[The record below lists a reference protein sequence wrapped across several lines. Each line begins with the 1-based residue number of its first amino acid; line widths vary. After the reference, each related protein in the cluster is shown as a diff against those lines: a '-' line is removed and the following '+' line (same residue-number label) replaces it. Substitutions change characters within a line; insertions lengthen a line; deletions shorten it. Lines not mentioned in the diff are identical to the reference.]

1 MFCSKVLILLYSAC
15 NLDQRMRSN
24 KYCYII
30 RSLTDVLA
38 DTIKLVTVE
47 QQIMGQNKISGGMPA
62 VLFLKQDEQTILY
75 TGFVVNSLN

>member
-1 MFCSKVLILLYSAC
+1 MFCRKILILLYSAC
-15 NLDQRMRSN
+15 IIDQRMRSN

-38 DTIKLVTVE
+38 ERITLVTVE
-47 QQIMGQNKISGGMPA
+47 QLMGQNKVSGVMPA
-62 VLFLKQDEQTILY
+62 LLFLKQDKQTILS

>member
-1 MFCSKVLILLYSAC
+1 MFCRKVLILFYSAF

-47 QQIMGQNKISGGMPA
+47 QLIGQNKVSGGMPA
-62 VLFLKQDEQTILY
+62 LLFLKQDEQTILY

>member
-15 NLDQRMRSN
+15 YLDQRVRSN

-30 RSLTDVLA
+30 RSLTDFLA
-38 DTIKLVTVE
+38 NTIKLVTGE
-47 QQIMGQNKISGGMPA
+47 QLMGQNKVSGGMPA
-62 VLFLKQDEQTILY
+62 ILFLKQDEQTILY

>member
-1 MFCSKVLILLYSAC
+1 MFCRKILILFYSTC
-15 NLDQRMRSN
+15 NLDQKVRSK

-30 RSLTDVLA
+30 RSLTDFVA

-47 QQIMGQNKISGGMPA
+47 QLMGQNKVSGGMPA
-62 VLFLKQDEQTILY
+62 LLFLKQDEQTILY

>member
-1 MFCSKVLILLYSAC
+1 MFCRKVLILLYTVC

-24 KYCYII
+24 KYFYII
-30 RSLTDVLA
+30 KSLTDVLA

-47 QQIMGQNKISGGMPA
+47 QLMGQNKVSGGMPA
-62 VLFLKQDEQTILY
+62 LPFLKQDEQTILY

>member
-30 RSLTDVLA
+30 RSLTEVLA
-38 DTIKLVTVE
+38 DTIKQVTLE
-47 QQIMGQNKISGGMPA
+47 QLMGQNKVSGGKPA
-62 VLFLKQDEQTILY
+62 IPFLKQNEQTIIY
-75 TGFVVNSLN
+75 TWFVVNSLN

>member
-1 MFCSKVLILLYSAC
+1 MFCRKVLILLYSAC
-15 NLDQRMRSN
+15 NLDQRVRSN

-47 QQIMGQNKISGGMPA
+47 QLMGQNKVSGGMTA
-62 VLFLKQDEQTILY
+62 ILFLKQDGRQFYIRGLWRIL
-75 TGFVVNSLN
+75 

>member
-1 MFCSKVLILLYSAC
+1 MYYRKVLILLYSAC
-15 NLDQRMRSN
+15 NLDQIVRSD

-38 DTIKLVTVE
+38 DTIDLVTVV
-47 QQIMGQNKISGGMPA
+47 QLMGQNKVSGGMPA
-62 VLFLKQDEQTILY
+62 LLFLKQDEQTILY

>member
-1 MFCSKVLILLYSAC
+1 MFCSKVLILLYSAY

-30 RSLTDVLA
+30 RSLTVVLA

-47 QQIMGQNKISGGMPA
+47 QLMGQNKVSGGKPA
-62 VLFLKQDEQTILY
+62 LPFLKKDEQTFLY
-75 TGFVVNSLN
+75 TWFVVNSLN

>member
-1 MFCSKVLILLYSAC
+1 MFCRKVLILLYSAY

-30 RSLTDVLA
+30 KSFTDVLA

-47 QQIMGQNKISGGMPA
+47 QLMGQNKVSDGMPA
-62 VLFLKQDEQTILY
+62 LLFLKQGEQTILY

>member
-1 MFCSKVLILLYSAC
+1 MFCRKVLILLYSAY

-47 QQIMGQNKISGGMPA
+47 QLMGQNKVSGGMPA
-62 VLFLKQDEQTILY
+62 LPFLKQDEQTILY